1 MRDDLDLD
9 WDLVYSEAA
18 RTGTALE
25 MNGSPARLDL
35 AVERARR
42 AVGLGCVIS
51 IDSDAHDW
59 DELDDVRWGISQARR
74 AWIEAPTVVNTW
86 PRADLLAWAAGK
98 PGRV

>member
-1 MRDDLDLD
+1 
-9 WDLVYSEAA
+9 
-18 RTGTALE
+18 

-86 PRADLLAWAAGK
+86 SRADLLAWAAGK